1 MHNTAAILAR
11 PTGNYRRQTTKPFSI
26 VRKNYSLRSSISPV
40 TGPFD
45 QLTSCEHVL
54 VIADI
59 ENWAYSARNL
69 GLEINFAALAHL
81 LTTKFKRASLHAFF
95 SANDGDN
102 VVAGRLAE
110 LGWEPHPR
118 AIIERPAQFGS
129 ARSANADL
137 AIAFGAA
144 KLLGHKRVDAVL
156 LGTGDGVLALDCAR
170 AIRANF
176 KRCSVIGTVSL
187 AGSTSRLLDAR
198 VVHEINVNVEI
209 GMDAMRPLA
218 R

>member
-1 MHNTAAILAR
+1 MYATSAIPTRLAPAYGRQIAKTLSVVRPNHN
-11 PTGNYRRQTTKPFSI
+11 
-26 VRKNYSLRSSISPV
+26 LRATISPM

-45 QLTSCEHVL
+45 RFTGSENVL

-59 ENWAYSARNL
+59 ENWAYGARDL
-69 GLEINFAALAHL
+69 GFEIDFAALARL
-81 LTTKFKRASLHAFF
+81 FKGKLKRPSLHAFF
-95 SANDGDN
+95 SAVDGDDI
-102 VVAGRLAE
+102 VADRLAQF
-110 LGWEPHPR
+110 GWEPQPR
-118 AIIERPAQFGS
+118 AIIQRPAQFGM

-170 AIRANF
+170 AIRTNF
-176 KRCSVIGTVSL
+176 KKCFTVGTVSL
-187 AGSTSRLLDAR
+187 SGSTSRLLDAR
-198 VVHEINVNVEI
+198 VAKEIDVNVEI
-209 GMDAMRPLA
+209 GMDAMRPLV